1 MPDVI
6 VAGGGLAGMAA
17 AAALAGAGCRVRLF
31 ERRGFLGGRASSYP
45 VSPAEADSPT
55 IDNCQHIL
63 LGCCV
68 NLLDFYRRLGV
79 LDKIRFYR
87 EFHFLEPGGRASV
100 LRAARLPAPLHM
112 AGSFAR
118 LRFLSW
124 RDKAAIARALASVQ
138 RDSAQREDLDR
149 ITMLEWLS
157 EKNQPASAIQRFW
170 RPVLISAVNAEL
182 DAMAARY
189 GLQVFRLAFFGDPA
203 GFEMGVPVVPLAEL
217 YTSMPPGVEVR
228 LRTTVERFR
237 FEAGSVAGVEAG
249 GELHRAD
256 FYVCALPFEHTG
268 AVAPELGLD
277 LTAFGHS
284 PITSIHLWFDRAVTE
299 LPHAALL
306 DRTIQW
312 LFNKEGGRHVQL
324 VVSASQALVEMSRE
338 QIIAL
343 ALREMGE
350 FFPAARHAVVVR
362 AHVVKEVRA
371 TFSPAPGIEAHRP
384 PARTAY
390 RNFLLAGDWTKTGWP
405 STMEGA
411 VRSGYLAAEAVTGQ
425 RFLLR

>member
-1 MPDVI
+1 
-6 VAGGGLAGMAA
+6 MAA
-17 AAALAGAGCRVRLF
+17 AAALAEAGCRVRLL
-31 ERRGFLGGRASSYP
+31 ERRGFLGGRAASFP
-45 VSPAEADSPT
+45 VSPAEADSPV

-79 LDKIRFYR
+79 LDKIRFHR
-87 EFHFLEPGGRASV
+87 EFHFLEPGGRISV
-100 LRAARLPAPLHM
+100 LQAARLPAPLHM

-124 RDKAAIARALASVQ
+124 RDKAAIARALAAVQ
-138 RDSAQREDLDR
+138 RDCAQREDLDR
-149 ITMLEWLS
+149 ITMLQWLL
-157 EKNQPASAIQRFW
+157 EKNQPAGAIRRFW

-182 DAMAARY
+182 DAMAAQH
-189 GLQVFRLAFFGDPA
+189 GLQVFHLAFFGDPS
-203 GFEMGVPVVPLAEL
+203 GFEMGVPAVPLAEL
-217 YTSMPPGVEVR
+217 YASGPPGVEVQ

-237 FEAGSVAGVEAG
+237 FEAGSVAGLEAG

-256 FYVCALPFEHTG
+256 FYVCALPFERIG

-277 LTAFGHS
+277 LTAFSHS
-284 PITSIHLWFDRAVTE
+284 PITTIHLWFDRAVTE
-299 LPHAALL
+299 LPNAALL

-324 VVSASQALVEMSRE
+324 VVSASHALVEMSQE
-338 QIIAL
+338 QIVAL
-343 ALREMGE
+343 ALREMAE
-350 FFPAARHAVVVR
+350 FFPAARQAALLR
-362 AHVVKEVRA
+362 AHVIKEVRA
-371 TFSPAPGIEAHRP
+371 TFSPAPGLEVRRP

-390 RNFLLAGDWTKTGWP
+390 PNFLLAGDWTKTGWP

-411 VRSGYLAAEAVTGQ
+411 VRSGYLAAEAVTDR